1 MKNDDYILP
10 LTDIKVGTVCR
21 VVQVNSKGAVRQ
33 RMLSLGLVPG
43 IVLQVVRYA
52 PMGDP
57 IEIRIKRFL
66 MSVRKDE
73 AKDVM
78 VIPLGDC
85 PGRGRGRGNGMGRG
99 HGHHFMRMFHE
110 K

>member
-1 MKNDDYILP
+1 MKKDEYIIP
-10 LTDIKVGTVCR
+10 LTQVKVGTLCR
-21 VVQVNSKGAVRQ
+21 VVQVNSQGAVRQ

-43 IVLQVVRYA
+43 VVLQVVRYA

-66 MSVRKDE
+66 MSVRKEE
-73 AKDVM
+73 AENVM
-78 VIPLGDC
+78 VLPMGDC
-85 PGRGRGRGNGMGRG
+85 PGRGDCREQGRGYGRGR
-99 HGHHFMRMFHE
+99 HFRRFFNE